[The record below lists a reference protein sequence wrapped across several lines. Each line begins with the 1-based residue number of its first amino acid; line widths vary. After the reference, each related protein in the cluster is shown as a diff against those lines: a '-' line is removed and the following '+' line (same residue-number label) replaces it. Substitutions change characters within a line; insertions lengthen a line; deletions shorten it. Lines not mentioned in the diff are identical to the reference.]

1 MDASPLHGGGN
12 TNNGPD
18 DLAIIDGFPL
28 QDNPFFL
35 QRLRAALRPLRP
47 DEVAFLQEVIDRP
60 LPNLQPVSDAASN
73 VVPFKPR
80 IFKFQTNDSAYRSRP
95 KPNLFKVI
103 SEICPRL

>member
-1 MDASPLHGGGN
+1 
-12 TNNGPD
+12 
-18 DLAIIDGFPL
+18 
-28 QDNPFFL
+28 
-35 QRLRAALRPLRP
+35 
-47 DEVAFLQEVIDRP
+47 
-60 LPNLQPVSDAASN
+60 LQPVSDAASN